1 MTRHIFKIIWNE
13 RRGNAWL
20 LLEYTVVFCILWF
33 CCDYGFSLYRS
44 YYAENGINVRHTYR
58 IQLSKRADL
67 PETDRYAT
75 LRTLK

>member
-20 LLEYTVVFCILWF
+20 MLEYTIVFCVLWF

-44 YYAENGINVRHTYR
+44 FYGKTGIDLRHTYS
-58 IQLSKRADL
+58 IKMGKRADL
-67 PETDRYAT
+67 PDTQRYS
-75 LRTLK
+75 R